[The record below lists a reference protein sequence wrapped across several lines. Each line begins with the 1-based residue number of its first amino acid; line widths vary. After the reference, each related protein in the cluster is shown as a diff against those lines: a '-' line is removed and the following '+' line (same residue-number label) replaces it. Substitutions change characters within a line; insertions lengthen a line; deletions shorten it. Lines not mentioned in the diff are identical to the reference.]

1 VLASWRRVTGR
12 SVLSVFGIR
21 LLWVI
26 LPACV
31 LGSQRS
37 GRKWLLLPGGGI
49 MVPRTTSWSR
59 PFVRAGWNR
68 GVSVREACNKL
79 IPVLFVGC
87 FLNPT
92 FERAKRVNCDL
103 WDIHKQKLE
112 VLHNK
117 IFVVEERSSS
127 PSNLVATRC
136 QHLLGWAVMRSLHYL
151 SNEVELLG
159 GNHITYSR
167 YVIEHLSDVFISD
180 LLFFSFLSLILAE
193 FVVCCN
199 GERL

>member
-1 VLASWRRVTGR
+1 
-12 SVLSVFGIR
+12 
-21 LLWVI
+21 
-26 LPACV
+26 
-31 LGSQRS
+31 
-37 GRKWLLLPGGGI
+37 
-49 MVPRTTSWSR
+49 MVPLTSPWTQS
-59 PFVRAGWNR
+59 FVRMGWNG
-68 GVSVREACNKL
+68 GVSVREARNKL

-151 SNEVELLG
+151 SNEVELSG

-167 YVIEHLSDVFISD
+167 YVIEHLSEC
-180 LLFFSFLSLILAE
+180 SFLICSSFIFVTDTHRIHRMLRWRKTSSLLDMAFLINHVSHAHNSRFIGTTQKSKYLLHIS
-193 FVVCCN
+193 
-199 GERL
+199 R